1 MRRRSI
7 LVAFGALVL
16 AVPAASGEAVR
27 GWIQTERS
35 GATVNFIGFAQTNVV
50 GEIRY
55 EMKVTKE
62 GKSGRTNAQQAG
74 RVRLEGTA
82 PRRLAQSS
90 VNIGE
95 GDDYCAQLAIYQGGK
110 LVARQIVTAAGET
123 GSC

>member
-1 MRRRSI
+1 MPRRSI
-7 LVAFGALVL
+7 LVAFGALTL

-35 GATVNFIGFAQTNVV
+35 GGTVNFIGFAQANVA

-55 EMKVTKE
+55 ELKVTKE

-74 RVRLEGTA
+74 RVRLSGSA

-90 VNIGE
+90 VNIGQ
-95 GDDYCAQLAIYQGGK
+95 GDDYCVQLAIYQGGQ
-110 LVARQIVTAAGET
+110 LVVRQIVTAAGET